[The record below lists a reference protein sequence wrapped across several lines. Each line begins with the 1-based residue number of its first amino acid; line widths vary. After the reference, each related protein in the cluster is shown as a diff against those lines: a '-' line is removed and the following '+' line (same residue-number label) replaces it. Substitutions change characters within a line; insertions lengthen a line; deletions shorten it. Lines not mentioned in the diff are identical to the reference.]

1 MRDEHDLMSSSTS
14 PPPKKTKVNSTEEM
28 DVDESEDDLSFKF
41 EEMEIDQET
50 NESSEATIEERSNMM
65 DEKIE
70 TKNKRTDEK
79 DVITKKKKEQME
91 KKKRIQERI
100 KLETIKKETKKRKQ
114 KKKDE
119 QKRRKMKVVENTV
132 IEEEPAKVK
141 VPNIRNIPVNCAHL
155 VNKDDL
161 LYVVP
166 GDGCCGPNC
175 AAAFL
180 FHDEVF
186 GPNLRKRMNQFQA
199 KHWYNR
205 YQYI

>member
-14 PPPKKTKVNSTEEM
+14 PPPKKTKVSSI
-28 DVDESEDDLSFKF
+28 DESEDDLSFKF
-41 EEMEIDQET
+41 EEMEIDIET
-50 NESSEATIEERSNMM
+50 IASSEATLKERSDMM
-65 DEKIE
+65 DEEIKL
-70 TKNKRTDEK
+70 KSKRTDER
-79 DVITKKKKEQME
+79 DLLIQKKKKESI
-91 KKKRIQERI
+91 KKKRIQEKI
-100 KLETIKKETKKRKQ
+100 KLEKLKKETKKRKQ

-119 QKRRKMKVVENTV
+119 QKRIKKKVVENNV
-132 IEEEPAKVK
+132 NKKPQMK
-141 VPNIRNIPVNCAHL
+141 VPNIRNIPENCAHL

-161 LYVVP
+161 LYVGP